1 MIERNRSYL
10 LVPAAGA
17 GEGVGHLARCLRL
30 ARTLKG
36 RVTFLTARLDP
47 AARAYLASEILRFPK
62 RGRPGTVARPGSGTR
77 WDLVLIDARRTS
89 RGELD
94 ALMEHGQ
101 AVCLDEGGQARQYAS
116 FLVDAFPCAP
126 GSRPPNLSSPAFLGL
141 PARARKRADLQAK
154 RVLVSFGGE
163 DRAQLSGKLLKT
175 LLRERLFTPAQLTVV
190 EGPLFA
196 THEWPEG
203 VAVLKGIH
211 DVAAL
216 LPGYDLL
223 FTHFGISAFDALATG
238 IPVILLNPS
247 RYHGRLAAAA
257 GLPRIGIRSPDVHA
271 LRRLLHVPAALRA
284 SVESFNAS
292 LPRDREQPLAKLLES
307 LAARGSS
314 RCPLCGISGN
324 KVIARFPDRT
334 YRRCRKCGT
343 AYLESFAAEE
353 KAYDRRYFFAD
364 YRAQYGRTYLQD
376 FDSIRAASRPRVRI
390 IRELLGEQSDGAV
403 VDIGCAYGPFLDA
416 LKESGMPG
424 YGVDVS
430 PEAVTYVRKK
440 LGIPAV
446 CAAFED
452 MGRKSLPHRVSAVT
466 LWYVIEHFRQTDLAI
481 RKAAALLPPGGVLAF
496 STPNGRGIS
505 ARRKLRD
512 FLQNS
517 PADHFTI
524 FSPRG
529 LRKLLSGYGLELRRI
544 RVTGHHPERFPGLI
558 GRMADRSAGA
568 FALVHAVSRL
578 LGWGDTFEAYAVK
591 GE

>member
-1 MIERNRSYL
+1 MTRRNRAYL
-10 LVPAAGA
+10 LVPAGGA
-17 GEGVGHLARCLRL
+17 GGGLGHLARCLRL
-30 ARTLKG
+30 AGKLEG

-47 AARAYLASEILRFPK
+47 AARAYLAQQILRFPK
-62 RGRPGTVARPGSGTR
+62 RDRPATIARPGSGTH
-77 WDLVLIDARRTS
+77 WDIVLIDARRTA
-89 RGELD
+89 RDELD

-101 AVCLDEGGQARQYAS
+101 VVCMDEAGEARDFAS
-116 FLVDAFPCAP
+116 FLVDTFPRVP
-126 GSRPPNLSSPAFLGL
+126 DSPRPNLSSLDFLGL
-141 PARARKRADLQAK
+141 PARTRKRASLHLK

-163 DRAQLSGKLLKT
+163 DRAQLSSKLLT
-175 LLRERLFTPAQLTVV
+175 ALLREKLFTPAQLTVV

-203 VAVLKGIH
+203 IGVLKGVP
-211 DVAAL
+211 DLAAL
-216 LPGYDLL
+216 LPDYDLV
-223 FTHFGISAFDALATG
+223 FTHFGITAFDALAAG
-238 IPVILLNPS
+238 IPAILLNPS

-257 GLPRIGIRSPDVHA
+257 GMPRIGIRSPDVRA
-271 LRRLLHVPAALRA
+271 LRRLLHAPAALQAR
-284 SVESFNAS
+284 VESFNAS
-292 LPRDREQPLAKLLES
+292 LPRDRDQPLAKLLAS
-307 LAARGSS
+307 LAARGSP

-324 KVIARFPDRT
+324 KVIARFPERT
-334 YRRCRKCGT
+334 YRRCRKCGM

-376 FDSIRAASRPRVRI
+376 FDSIKAASRPRVRI

-403 VDIGCAYGPFLDA
+403 VDIGCAYGPFLEA
-416 LKESGMPG
+416 LKEAGMPG

-430 PEAVTYVRKK
+430 PGAVTYVRKK

-452 MGRKSLPHRVSAVT
+452 MGRKSIPHRVSAVT
-466 LWYVIEHFRQTDLAI
+466 LWYVIEHFQQPDLAI

-505 ARRKLRD
+505 ARGNLGD

-517 PADHFTI
+517 PSDHFTI

-529 LRKLLSGYGLELRRI
+529 LRKLLSRYDLELRRI

-558 GRMADRSAGA
+558 GRIADKSGGA
-568 FALVHAVSRL
+568 FAIVHAASRL